1 MVLLSNKSANE
12 NDEGVYSKMRN
23 SKLYAGLLCLSLVL
37 ANGCTGAKV
46 TDSDFFIP
54 KPNKTPEPKPI
65 LTPRP
70 QTSASPQASAN
81 PGSSTSTSPSASPST
96 APSTNPTESG
106 QKEIRVAAELQTK
119 LSQALEL
126 KSEPLALNGEVL
138 SADGKVLEQAV
149 WTVSDSSIA
158 EIKEGKLSPLKDGQ
172 ITLKAAS
179 SKDPDLWRVFFIRIG
194 IPEVPLTDA
203 TPASG
208 SYSGAQ
214 YESLISKMG
223 EISSYGK
230 YLFVPDQTKNQI
242 NILDTSTGKITKK
255 IDVSP
260 NPQATEINPNGT
272 RLYVGSKTSNNVDV
286 IDLNSMEKIET
297 ISVASPVFDLE
308 VDNTQLYVS
317 YEGNNEAQEI
327 YDLTSKIKTA
337 SLPTTTKGKAYLQ
350 LSADNFLYV
359 GNTTYSVVLYKVA
372 LGGTPTVALTSEVN
386 KLGYTLKDMAISPDG
401 TRLYLMSN
409 ISNTYVQVVDTS
421 DFKAKGSLES
431 GGYYP
436 YHLDISPDGKYVA
449 VTGYIYL
456 FVYETATQKEVHKQ
470 RFGRI
475 ANQAVFAADGKSV
488 AGTFDR
494 SNLGEQLL
502 KFTDVSSFSNP

>member
-1 MVLLSNKSANE
+1 MK
-12 NDEGVYSKMRN
+12 N
-23 SKLYAGLLCLSLVL
+23 SKLYTGLLCLSLIL

-46 TDSDFFIP
+46 TDSGFFIP
-54 KPNKTPEPKPI
+54 KPNKTPEPRPI
-65 LTPRP
+65 MTPLP

-81 PGSSTSTSPSASPST
+81 PGSSPSASPSAT
-96 APSTNPTESG
+96 PSGNSTESG
-106 QKEIRVAAELQTK
+106 PKEIRVAAELQTK

-126 KSEPLALNGEVL
+126 KSEPLALSGEVV
-138 SADGKVLEQAV
+138 SADGKVLEQAI
-149 WTVSDSSIA
+149 WTVSDSTIA

-172 ITLKAAS
+172 ITLKASS
-179 SKDPDLWRVFFIRIG
+179 SKDPDLWRIFFIRIG
-194 IPEVPLTDA
+194 TPEVPLTDA

-208 SYSGAQ
+208 SYSSAQ
-214 YESLISKMG
+214 YESLITKMG

-242 NILDTSTGKITKK
+242 NVLDTSTGKITKK
-255 IDVSP
+255 IGVSP
-260 NPQATEINPNGT
+260 DPQATEINPNGT

-286 IDLNSMEKIET
+286 IDLNSMEKIES
-297 ISVASPVFDLE
+297 ISVASPVFDIE
-308 VDNTQLYVS
+308 VDSSQLYVS
-317 YEGNNEAQEI
+317 YEGTNEAQEI
-327 YDLTSKIKTA
+327 YNLTSKTKTA

-350 LSADNFLYV
+350 LSSDNFLYV

-372 LGGTPTVALTSEVN
+372 LGATPTVALTSETN
-386 KLGYTLKDMAISPDG
+386 KLGYTLRDMAISPDG

-409 ISNTYVQVVDTS
+409 ISSTYVQVVDTS
-421 DFKAKGSLES
+421 DFKAKGSLEG

-436 YHLDISPDGKYVA
+436 YHIDISPDGKYVA

-470 RFGRI
+470 RFGRLV
-475 ANQAVFAADGKSV
+475 NQSVFAADGKSV

-502 KFTDVSSFSNP
+502 KFADVSGFSNP